1 MRVIIWGCGDYGR
14 KILPNLIEQGDKEI
28 IAYTDS
34 NEKLWGQKVL
44 SIPVI
49 SPEQIRNTVFDLLL
63 IVVSSPGAVRHI
75 KEYIGKLHISKNKI
89 VDVFTDI
96 DYMDLFADQRTRFIK
111 GYADWINKN
120 NIEGNV
126 AEWDVCR
133 GDSAKF
139 INRYFPNRKLYMCD
153 TFEGFDS
160 EDLQYEKDKD
170 NKYFNQSKFA
180 DQSFFVDTG
189 VDYVMCKMMYPENV
203 VIKKGYFPE
212 SMSGVEDKF
221 CFVNLDMDL
230 YIPMLNGLR
239 FFWDKMIQGG
249 CILMHDYFSNLFAGV
264 KQAVDIFE
272 KEREINIV
280 KSPIGDGSSIALFFI

>member
-111 GYADWINKN
+111 GY
-120 NIEGNV
+120 
-126 AEWDVCR
+126 
-133 GDSAKF
+133 
-139 INRYFPNRKLYMCD
+139 
-153 TFEGFDS
+153 
-160 EDLQYEKDKD
+160 
-170 NKYFNQSKFA
+170 
-180 DQSFFVDTG
+180 
-189 VDYVMCKMMYPENV
+189 
-203 VIKKGYFPE
+203 
-212 SMSGVEDKF
+212 
-221 CFVNLDMDL
+221 
-230 YIPMLNGLR
+230 
-239 FFWDKMIQGG
+239 
-249 CILMHDYFSNLFAGV
+249 
-264 KQAVDIFE
+264 
-272 KEREINIV
+272 EIGRAHV
-280 KSPIGDGSSIALFFI
+280 